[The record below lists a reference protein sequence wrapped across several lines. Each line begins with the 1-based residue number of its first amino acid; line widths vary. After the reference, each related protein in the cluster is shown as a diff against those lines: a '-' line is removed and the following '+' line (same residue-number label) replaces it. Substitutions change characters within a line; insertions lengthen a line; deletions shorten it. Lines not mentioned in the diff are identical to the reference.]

1 MLVSP
6 SRPENFKKRHVDLSG
21 LHMICEN
28 VKGSVNR
35 SGSTNDMK
43 SPRELKGKKSLK
55 GCGAGGK
62 SRDS

>member
-6 SRPENFKKRHVDLSG
+6 SRPENFKKRPVDLSG
-21 LHMICEN
+21 LHMICEH

-35 SGSTNDMK
+35 SGWTNDMK